1 MSAALA
7 SSGCSNAGQAKQEV
21 AMNRPLLITCSVS
34 MYMAMFRGAIDPRL
48 VRSLIHAF
56 TVSLVAMASLVA
68 AVFSRVATAETYPSR
83 PITMIVPFA
92 VGGPTDAIARVLT
105 EQMRGSL
112 GQPIIIENVTGADGS
127 VGTGRA
133 ARARPDGYTIEL
145 SGISPHVL
153 NGAFYPLPYDVM
165 KDFAPISPLA
175 TLRYFLFAR
184 ATIPATDLD
193 ELIDWLKSNP
203 MKASVGFGASSLNL
217 AAAFFQKQ
225 TGTKFTLVPYRGVA
239 PSVQDLVAGQIDLL
253 FATPDALS
261 LMRAGSIRAYAVTGD
276 TRSAL
281 APDIPTFGE
290 MGLPALS
297 ITGWNALFAPKGTPR
312 EIIDR
317 LNAATVEALAD
328 PAVRSRLANLGMDI
342 YPREQQTPEALGAL
356 QKAEIEKWWPL
367 IKEFGIRAE

>member
-1 MSAALA
+1 
-7 SSGCSNAGQAKQEV
+7 
-21 AMNRPLLITCSVS
+21 
-34 MYMAMFRGAIDPRL
+34 
-48 VRSLIHAF
+48 
-56 TVSLVAMASLVA
+56 
-68 AVFSRVATAETYPSR
+68 
-83 PITMIVPFA
+83 
-92 VGGPTDAIARVLT
+92 
-105 EQMRGSL
+105 
-112 GQPIIIENVTGADGS
+112 IENVSGADGS

-145 SGISPHVL
+145 GGISSHVL
-153 NGAFYPLPYDVM
+153 NGALYPLPYDVL
-165 KDFAPISPLA
+165 KDFAPISQVY
-175 TLRYFLFAR
+175 TLRYVLFAR
-184 ATIPATDLD
+184 KTLPAKDLD

-203 MKASVGFGASSLNL
+203 MKASAGFGASSLNL
-217 AAAFFQKQ
+217 VAAFFQKQ

-276 TRSAL
+276 TRSTL

-297 ITGWNALFAPKGTPR
+297 LTGWNALFAPKGTPR

-342 YPREQQTPEALGAL
+342 FPREQQTPETLGAL

-367 IKEFGIRAE
+367 IKEFGIRAEAGRENDSGGIVAGPRQGVGHAKRSLGLA